1 MHHARNTNA
10 SSSVHDHVGSETVG
24 ENEVFA
30 ALNRAIDVAFC
41 SKVHNRVVSAHCGLY
56 VAGLADVALHKRVTL
71 VVVDIFEGGKVAGVC
86 ERVEHGHRMVGVS
99 EHPSHV
105 IRADKTC
112 SASNKNL
119 HGQTSGT
126 QANVGLKLWVNLV
139 ACWVLLITLRQYW
152 RLDTPI
158 GFHHRVVPRKAAL
171 VCRVVIAVY

>member
-1 MHHARNTNA
+1 MHHARNANA
-10 SSSVHDHVGSETVG
+10 SSGIHDHVGSETVG
-24 ENEVFA
+24 ENEIFA
-30 ALNRAIDVAFC
+30 AFNRAIDVALC
-41 SKVHNRVVSAHCGLY
+41 RKVHHRVVSAHCCFY
-56 VAGLADVALHKRVTL
+56 VAGLADVSLYKRVTL
-71 VVVDIFEGGKVAGVC
+71 VVVNIFQGGKVAGVC
-86 ERVEHGHRMVGVS
+86 ERVEHGYRMVGVS

-139 ACWVLLITLRQYW
+139 ARWVLLITLRQYW

-158 GFHHRVVPRKAAL
+158 GFHHGVVPCEAAL
-171 VCRVVIAVY
+171 VCWVVIAVY